1 MSESSLPLI
10 CLMLF
15 FGSGN
20 VWVNACVK
28 AAQTW
33 TVLCM
38 DGMVSACILK
48 LMCSCV
54 GTCECHSMSA

>member
-1 MSESSLPLI
+1 MGLYSCILESSLPLI

-15 FGSGN
+15 FGVGN
-20 VWVNACVK
+20 FWVHVCVK
-28 AAQTW
+28 AGQIC

-48 LMCSCV
+48 LTV
-54 GTCECHSMSA
+54 V